1 MLKFKKWNCVLLAA
15 VTAICLSVGILLLAP
30 LPEKVANA
38 ATYYISDSSDSGNR
52 PAGTS
57 FIKIE
62 DALNVNASGELLG
75 FKSGYSLDGPF
86 YLKVPV
92 SINGTTV
99 KSIAASAFRGTQ
111 IVSLDFAEGSQVS
124 EIGGGGALWGL
135 VHGTSAK
142 TGAFADCS
150 LLQSVNLP
158 ESITTIGGTAF
169 YNCDSLTS
177 IEVPAKVSSV
187 GVGAFSFC
195 DSLNTVKFLGN
206 SISRFERGL
215 FYNDI
220 WLRNV
225 DIPTSVKYIG
235 DGCFY
240 NCAKITRL
248 DLSNVTNI
256 GIGADTNREYTPFY
270 GMSRLAEVV
279 LPTTVST
286 ITQKDADNAA
296 TSSNWTVRNCKTYT
310 SRTENAATALQ
321 MGYLFWGGYNSS
333 ENNASASNYNSNGF
347 NYGNAIYNVYY
358 SDGTGSSNYVKIPEI
373 RSDGTEGDGEFIF
386 VKNTGWQTGTLASSR
401 ARTNGTLNTQQFK
414 IAFERD
420 MWYMVDYTGT
430 GNRDADRPL
439 QYPTKAQFK
448 AALDEAGMTVKNDY
462 TYDLAPRVFGDH
474 TMHMFNAKI
483 SDAVRIIGNEAFA
496 FSSLNVIDMS
506 GATSLTHIGS
516 GYLRSVPSPIIYLPD
531 RQARDNDLSAEDT
544 DKCVRIGLFYSSSE
558 ESWISPQM
566 VIAPNYTAYTR
577 IRESSWAHYTSAE
590 ELTFLIPI
598 HLHYENATGG
608 TKDDPYDT
616 VLRMYNRD
624 YNYVQLESG
633 KWGYDYSI
641 NDLPAQ
647 NGYSKSVWYKDNGY
661 TPAQIISNLNELN
674 NSLKE
679 QVTSIELYART
690 VLKPDGLTDGVEQI
704 EIGYTFNGKSYG
716 MGQFNGSEGLF
727 GAANVANTYKIYEGS
742 VAEILEYRPIIG
754 SSDTKPT
761 EVRNAGVYSI
771 KVSLSKS
778 GSVGYGEWSSPF
790 YITVTVEQ
798 QVIDLSENANDV
810 NNRLKYL
817 YFTGSPQGLSD
828 GPINVIDGVPV
839 RNNDGTYKAYNSV
852 ANSSGGEISISLESF
867 NSDIYVV
874 NPDLVLNNKGQNPG
888 VYDTTRFGLEIED
901 NNYTFAELTAEKIA
915 KLSDYGITVTIS
927 GYGSIATINKV
938 WYIIGSDNAF
948 IIKDSTADYTVFNDK
963 TKITFGETASVNL
976 PDVSIHR
983 TDSQNVVSFTLQI
996 LSDKIVQN
1004 VYTTVGTEKENS
1016 EKLTDY
1022 INSSMPV
1029 GSYRLYLYYPEVP
1042 AEQSGST
1049 YCSALESLYEFEV
1062 EKAKLSNIE
1071 EVKAVTDVLNKKPVY
1086 QLKYIQNTVQFYDA
1100 DLQAKVSALQ
1110 AVDTGAVR
1118 TGVWNSET
1126 YNACYGKV
1134 AVKFNLDRMR
1144 SNNYL
1149 APNDPSLYADNSP
1162 INPDTYRVYW
1172 QITANNYED
1181 SVDITNYE
1189 ERIAFNY
1196 SIVIYDFVTKIT
1208 QVSSVTYTGS
1218 RVVPEVSESDK
1229 YHILWQDYTKYEKPY
1244 VNAGIHKFELMLNDP
1259 DHYRWEGNTVENLTV
1274 TFEITAVNNVWR
1286 YTPSI
1291 YGWTYDGN
1299 ANASPTAVSQYGTVV
1314 YKYYTAAWGIGEE
1327 PKFED
1332 YGTGEADRRY
1342 QKVEALE
1349 APLSSSKIINAGVYI
1364 LRVEVETNGDY
1375 SGLIYEVPF
1384 TVSKLGVAAPVVQAV
1399 EYNGYIQSLDKDITD
1414 RDYYTVTGN
1423 DGWSDVGKYTIKFTI
1438 DNNHFWVVDS
1448 SETGLDETGRIL
1460 SRVFEIKRVTN
1471 DWAADPSV
1479 LGWSWGQY
1487 DDTDNAF
1494 RGIPVI
1500 YGHTN
1505 KTAVESVL
1513 WSIYSDEAR
1522 QKLEFSFNYGADG
1535 TLSSVAR
1542 GSLNNLLAGTY
1553 YVTARVSGNDN
1564 IGDLT
1569 RNLVFAVST
1578 VKNTWTH
1585 TPNVFNWT
1593 YAQFEDGKVITAGEP
1608 EVGDYNTVKY
1618 AVYTDRNCT
1627 NAVAGLEEFALN
1639 GNGDVLLQT
1648 VKSKLNSLEANAYYL
1663 RVTVDAVEGK
1673 YSGLTSVIPF
1683 SVLEAVNS
1691 WLTSPYISPWVN
1703 GYWEGID
1710 SDGNLNNTPTAIA
1723 KFGNTNIII
1732 TDKGGK
1738 KYYEAVYHK
1747 ATASAE
1753 AYLEEI
1759 TNVFRGNETD
1769 VASGVYMLIATVE
1782 GVPGQ
1787 YTSITAQQGTV
1798 EFEIYASSA
1807 SIPANFWTE
1816 LPTIASWTAGD
1827 KASTPSGK
1835 PMRGNTVRFTYCSTR
1850 QTESGAYELDEPLDG
1865 VPTEVGHYILVATVY
1880 YPGHRDYLEER
1891 IMFEIYERVNRW
1903 LVTPSIKDW
1912 FLSEG
1917 ASNPVAQDAE
1927 GGTITY
1933 LYKLADAADETATE
1947 TIPTANGDYVMIV
1960 TAKAQ
1965 YCKDLVER
1973 VSFSIRLATNKWEK
1987 LPSIESWSEEFAPNE
2002 PTGEAANGEVVYTYW
2017 TTDGKQLDAKPT
2029 AEGTYIMRAT
2039 VHAFGYE
2046 DLVEEIEFTISPA
2059 WDETFLIIDTVLA
2072 VVAAIATIVVIAIVI
2087 RRKNRC

>member
-38 ATYYISDSSDSGNR
+38 ATTYTISDNAADTVEGTVFLNAADYLNTLSGSTVTKTIYGINAKNGFD
-52 PAGTS
+52 PKVDYFHLIIPDNGNYTLIAGAAFQGTNVLS
-57 FIKIE
+57 VEFRCGIE
-62 DALNVNASGELLG
+62 INAVSWGSTPDQ
-75 FKSGYSLDGPF
+75 KS
-86 YLKVPV
+86 
-92 SINGTTV
+92 
-99 KSIAASAFRGTQ
+99 
-111 IVSLDFAEGSQVS
+111 
-124 EIGGGGALWGL
+124 
-135 VHGTSAK
+135 
-142 TGAFADCS
+142 AFADCRFLDRVVFNETKEVKIPAGLFNGCTS
-150 LLQSVNLP
+150 LK
-158 ESITTIGGTAF
+158 EITFPSWYTNVAKYTFANCSELETVTFKGTVTNISDNAFLNCSELKFINNTSGVKTIGESAF
-169 YNCDSLTS
+169 NYCNMLTH
-177 IEVPAKVSSV
+177 
-187 GVGAFSFC
+187 
-195 DSLNTVKFLGN
+195 
-206 SISRFERGL
+206 
-215 FYNDI
+215 
-220 WLRNV
+220 
-225 DIPTSVKYIG
+225 
-235 DGCFY
+235 
-240 NCAKITRL
+240 L
-248 DLSNVTNI
+248 DLSGMTEFDTAH
-256 GIGADTNREYTPFY
+256 IGANAFMYCFRLVSVCVPDSVVGTNVNPR
-270 GMSRLAEVV
+270 GV
-279 LPTTVST
+279 LDYALDCHKKADHDACYKVIGEKVQDGDGNYTVSGNVNYVLV
-286 ITQKDADNAA
+286 KNNYKSGNVARSGNDGNR
-296 TSSNWTVRNCKTYT
+296 SPVSNVAYANTNT
-310 SRTENAATALQ
+310 
-321 MGYLFWGGYNSS
+321 NSS
-333 ENNASASNYNSNGF
+333 QPIFKAWDYGYENGRWYLCGYTGGINDAGYDTGHVMRFPTVEEVGAEYDINAYAFFQRHMHN
-347 NYGNAIYNVYY
+347 
-358 SDGTGSSNYVKIPEI
+358 VKIP
-373 RSDGTEGDGEFIF
+373 SF
-386 VKNTGWQTGTLASSR
+386 V
-401 ARTNGTLNTQQFK
+401 
-414 IAFERD
+414 
-420 MWYMVDYTGT
+420 
-430 GNRDADRPL
+430 
-439 QYPTKAQFK
+439 
-448 AALDEAGMTVKNDY
+448 
-462 TYDLAPRVFGDH
+462 
-474 TMHMFNAKI
+474 NA
-483 SDAVRIIGNEAFA
+483 IGNESFYSCANKV
-496 FSSLNVIDMS
+496 LDMS
-506 GATSLTHIGS
+506 DAENLLCVGYGAFYGCGGS
-516 GYLRSVPSPIIYLPD
+516 VVYLPD
-531 RQARDNDLSAEDT
+531 RQNLNSFGNKNDVIWYGMGNASGNGVPELIITPNMNAY
-544 DKCVRIGLFYSSSE
+544 GALYSSTHSY
-558 ESWISPQM
+558 WGPF
-566 VIAPNYTAYTR
+566 
-577 IRESSWAHYTSAE
+577 AE
-590 ELTFLIPI
+590 HTYLIDI
-598 HLHYENATGG
+598 NLHYVSGSE
-608 TKDDPYDT
+608 T
-616 VLRMYNRD
+616 VKTVTEKRLWQKP
-624 YNYVQLESG
+624 YNYDRQENGQWLYVG
-633 KWGYDYSI
+633 KTLPLMDGYDS
-641 NDLPAQ
+641 
-647 NGYSKSVWYKDNGY
+647 SVWYTSMNF
-661 TPAQIISNLNELN
+661 ISTNVATTAYLTNAL
-674 NSLKE
+674 ST
-679 QVTSIELYART
+679 QQASFDLYAVN
-690 VLKPDGLTDGVEQI
+690 VLKPDGSTDGVDEI

-727 GAANVANTYKIYEGS
+727 GAANVADTYKIYEGS

-810 NNRLKYL
+810 NNMLKYL

-963 TKITFGETASVNL
+963 TKITFGETATVNL

-1086 QLKYIQNTVQFYDA
+1086 ELKYIQDTVQFYDA

-1196 SIVIYDFVTKIT
+1196 SIVIYGYVHVKKDVD
-1208 QVSSVTYTGS
+1208 SVTYTGG
-1218 RVVPEVSESDK
+1218 RVLPKFEESEHYRISWTDN
-1229 YHILWQDYTKYEKPY
+1229 EKWETNPY
-1244 VNAGIHKFELMLNDP
+1244 VNKGQHEFKLILNDP
-1259 DHYRWEGNTVENLTV
+1259 DHYRWEDNTVESLTL
-1274 TFEITAVNNVWR
+1274 TFEITAVENNWR
-1286 YTPSI
+1286 AYPKI
-1291 YGWTYDGN
+1291 QGWTYDGN
-1299 ANASPTAVSQYGTVV
+1299 ANAAPTAVWQYGEEVI
-1314 YKYYTAAWGIGEE
+1314 YTYFKAVLNADGTYSKGEE
-1327 PKFED
+1327 LEREKVTEAGEYIMHARVPSNSTNDWGELNED
-1332 YGTGEADRRY
+1332 IR
-1342 QKVEALE
+1342 
-1349 APLSSSKIINAGVYI
+1349 
-1364 LRVEVETNGDY
+1364 
-1375 SGLIYEVPF
+1375 F

-1399 EYNGYIQSLDKDITD
+1399 EYNGYIQSLDKEITE

-1471 DWAADPSV
+1471 EWAADPSV

-1522 QKLEFSFNYGADG
+1522 QKLEFSFSYGADG